1 MGLQTDTAIEI
12 LADLP
17 GVAKSDVTIDIH
29 NDTLML
35 GVKTPTQPEAAATAA
50 HRDAAQKEQPA
61 ELAQADK
68 DAGEPTV
75 AQKIPQA
82 SAQPDEKPRCK
93 FHGRERSQ
101 NFAKRVLKLPET
113 ADLTRADAS
122 LADGVLR
129 IVVAK
134 QPLPSPKRIR
144 VA

>member
-35 GVKTPTQPEAAATAA
+35 GVKPPTQPEAATIAA
-50 HRDAAQKEQPA
+50 HRDGAPKEQA
-61 ELAQADK
+61 AVLAQTDK
-68 DAGEPTV
+68 EAGEPTA

-82 SAQPDEKPRCK
+82 SAQPDEKPPCK

-122 LADGVLR
+122 LADGVLK